1 MGRQPTGYIIVLST
15 GASDMWWVN
24 KVFNFVAARAA
35 VIHRRVESTVQ
46 YIIMQ
51 ILGRFGAVYDTLFKN
66 AVVRWALF
74 CTTSISSWRKNE
86 GGRRRNGGSFG
97 WKWALFTAFI
107 TDFTTLGYFLSSIWS
122 HGLPWTELN
131 LCTDLTTCTYDLL
144 ELRPAES
151 RTRGGE

>member
-1 MGRQPTGYIIVLST
+1 
-15 GASDMWWVN
+15 MWWVN

-74 CTTSISSWRKNE
+74 ARRRSHREKME
-86 GGRRRNGGSFG
+86 GGKKKIWRVVRLKMSTIYSLYHRFYNTWLLFKFHLKPWTPVNGVKLVHGLNNLYLRF
-97 WKWALFTAFI
+97 AQVQMI
-107 TDFTTLGYFLSSIWS
+107 YDFTLLFPFYSSYV
-122 HGLPWTELN
+122 ELI
-131 LCTDLTTCTYDLL
+131 
-144 ELRPAES
+144 
-151 RTRGGE
+151 